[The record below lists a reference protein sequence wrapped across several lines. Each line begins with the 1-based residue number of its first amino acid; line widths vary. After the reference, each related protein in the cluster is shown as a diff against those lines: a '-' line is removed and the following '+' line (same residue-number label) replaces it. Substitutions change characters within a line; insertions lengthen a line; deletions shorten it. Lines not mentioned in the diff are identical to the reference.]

1 VVERR
6 EDRFES
12 EAIPGAD
19 AAADNATALGAMTA
33 VLVDFIGRF
42 PEGIQPVPATWQR
55 RVLYQLNISRFTLI
69 GRSYVE
75 TRLEGSG
82 QMGLIDKACR
92 LRDVGERRDTF
103 SQHRYSSL

>member
-1 VVERR
+1 LISQAGFLKGYSQYLPHVSV
-6 EDRFES
+6 
-12 EAIPGAD
+12 
-19 AAADNATALGAMTA
+19 
-33 VLVDFIGRF
+33 
-42 PEGIQPVPATWQR
+42 

-103 SQHRYSSL
+103 SQHRYSSLYSVLELYVTRPWDGPAVE